1 MLNAL
6 VNLVR
11 NTLTNKDG
19 FMIFLLWNHLWV
31 AGLISLQTGT
41 SFWSVVSIG
50 LVITLIVSPLYF
62 VKKESIFIRYLV
74 VIGLVFYA
82 LSFNHVTNYAEVSYL
97 VFMSLGLLAA
107 YLDWKLIVT
116 TGTLYLAG
124 YGFGFATGM
133 IDLFDGDDQVVN
145 LVLELI
151 AIILMCI
158 GLIYLCLSG
167 QATLKQAVSAR
178 RDAEEKQRQL
188 GILLEE
194 VTLVTETL
202 DETSRH
208 VNDNADVTRR
218 NTDDMMSAFR
228 EVASGME
235 SQANSTCK
243 IEEEIQ
249 SIDGEIAAVNEQSL
263 AMMNEAEKNNRRLTT
278 GIEMMQELS
287 SQMEHIVETVRV
299 ASATIYQ
306 LNERAEKV
314 ENIVSAINQIAT
326 QTNLLALNAA
336 IESAR
341 AGEHGK
347 GFAVVADE
355 VRKLAEQSASA
366 THEIATILESLRAES
381 QNAVKQMQ
389 QGESSVFKGQEIAKN
404 TAQSMEKIKTGM
416 ESFMQAVEAVRTSMD
431 KVKRRSGEVA
441 DEMSNITSIT
451 EESVA
456 SLEEVFATAESQR
469 EKITQIAEEIRQ
481 LSDLSTKLRKTLK

>member
-1 MLNAL
+1 MLSGIM
-6 VNLVR
+6 NLVR

-19 FMIFLLWNHLWV
+19 FMIFILWNHLWV
-31 AGLISLQTGT
+31 AALVWLHTGVSYWSIVSVGLI
-41 SFWSVVSIG
+41 V
-50 LVITLIVSPLYF
+50 TLIVSPWYFIKKDSAAIRYF
-62 VKKESIFIRYLV
+62 VA
-74 VIGLVFYA
+74 IGLIYYT
-82 LSFNHVTNYAEVSYL
+82 LIFNHVTEFSEVSFL
-97 VFMSLGLLAA
+97 VFMSLGVLAA

-116 TGTLYLAG
+116 TGFLYLVA
-124 YGFGFATGM
+124 YVVGFSTGM
-133 IDLFDGDDQVVN
+133 IDLFDGSGELVNVV
-145 LVLELI
+145 LGALF
-151 AIILMCI
+151 IIFMCI
-158 GLIYLCLSG
+158 GLVYLCLSG
-167 QATLKQAVSAR
+167 QATLRQAHNAR
-178 RDAEEKQRQL
+178 RDAEEKQQQL
-188 GILLEE
+188 SVLLQE
-194 VTLVTETL
+194 VTHVTHTL

-208 VNDNADVTRR
+208 VNDNADATRR
-218 NTDDMMSAFR
+218 NTDEMMGAFK

-249 SIDGEIAAVNEQSL
+249 SIDSEIKVVNEQSL
-263 AMMNEAEKNNRRLTT
+263 TMKEEAEKNNRRLST

-287 SQMEHIVETVRV
+287 AQMEHIVETVRI

-306 LNERAEKV
+306 LNERTEKV

-366 THEIATILESLRAES
+366 TQEIATILESLRIES

-389 QGESSVFKGQEIAKN
+389 QGESSVFKGQEIANN
-404 TAQSMEKIKTGM
+404 TARSMEKVKTGM
-416 ESFMQAVEAVRTSMD
+416 ESFMQAVESVRISMD
-431 KVKRRSGEVA
+431 KVKRRSSEVT

-456 SLEEVFATAESQR
+456 RMEEVFATAESQR
-469 EKITQIAEEIRQ
+469 EKITQIADEIHQ
-481 LSDLSTKLRKTLK
+481 LNNLSTTLRETLN

>member
-1 MLNAL
+1 MLNAV

-19 FMIFLLWNHLWV
+19 FMIFLLWNHLWMSALV
-31 AGLISLQTGT
+31 WLHSGVSYWSIVSVGLI
-41 SFWSVVSIG
+41 V
-50 LVITLIVSPLYF
+50 TLIVSPWYF
-62 VKKESIFIRYLV
+62 IRKDSVVLRYLV
-74 VIGLVFYA
+74 AIGLVYYT
-82 LSFNHVTNYAEVSYL
+82 LSFNHVTEFSEVSFL
-97 VFMSLGLLAA
+97 VFMNLGLLAA
-107 YLDWKLIVT
+107 YLDWKLIIT
-116 TGTLYLAG
+116 TGFLYLSAYVAG
-124 YGFGFATGM
+124 FTTGF
-133 IDLFDGDDQVVN
+133 IDLFDGSG
-145 LVLELI
+145 ELI
-151 AIILMCI
+151 NLLLGATAIVFMCV
-158 GLIYLCLSG
+158 GLVYLCLSG
-167 QATLKQAVSAR
+167 QATLRQAHNAR
-178 RDAEEKQRQL
+178 LDAEEKQKQL

-194 VTLVTETL
+194 VTHVTQTL
-202 DETSRH
+202 DETSRT
-208 VNDNADVTRR
+208 VNDNADATSR
-218 NTDDMMSAFR
+218 NTDDMMCAFK

-249 SIDGEIAAVNEQSL
+249 SIDTEIKVVNEQST
-263 AMMNEAEKNNRRLTT
+263 AMKEEAEKNNRRLTA

-287 SQMEHIVETVRV
+287 AQMDHIVETVRV

-306 LNERAEKV
+306 LNERTEKV
-314 ENIVSAINQIAT
+314 ESIVSAINQIAT

-366 THEIATILESLRAES
+366 TQEIATILESLRVES

-389 QGESSVFKGQEIAKN
+389 QGESSVFKGQEIANN
-404 TAQSMEKIKTGM
+404 TAQSMEKVKTGM
-416 ESFMQAVEAVRTSMD
+416 ESFMGAVEFVRTSMD
-431 KVKRRSGEVA
+431 KVKRRSSEVA

-469 EKITQIAEEIRQ
+469 EKIAQIAEQIHH
-481 LSDLSTKLRKTLK
+481 LNDLSTTLRKTLN